1 VGKARGPVHHE
12 AVTDR
17 DDFLAWVRSEL
28 YDAELALHNGDAGP
42 RRALWSRNE
51 PVSVLGAWR
60 NARGQQGID
69 ELFAALGKSFSDCT
83 SFELELHAFDVVGD
97 MAYTAG
103 LEHTSAS
110 VDGEP
115 RTYTLRATQVYRR
128 EDGAWRVA
136 HRHGDTV
143 TD

>member
-1 VGKARGPVHHE
+1 MG
-12 AVTDR
+12 DR
-17 DDFLAWVRSEL
+17 DDFLTWVRTEL
-28 YDAELALHNGDAGP
+28 YAAELALHNGDPGP

-51 PVSVLGAWR
+51 PVSVLGAWQ
-60 NARGQQGID
+60 NAFGQQGID
-69 ELFAALGKSFSDCT
+69 DLFAALGDSFSDCT
-83 SFELELHAFDVVGD
+83 SYEFELQSYDVVGD
-97 MAYTAG
+97 AAYTAG

-110 VDGEP
+110 VNGRP

-143 TD
+143 APDGPGW

>member
-1 VGKARGPVHHE
+1 M
-12 AVTDR
+12 TDR
-17 DDFLAWVRSEL
+17 DDFLAWVRTAL

-42 RRALWSRNE
+42 RRALWSVNE

-60 NARGQQGID
+60 NAVGQEQID
-69 ELFAALGKSFSDCT
+69 ELFAHLGKSFSDCT
-83 SFELELHAFDVVGD
+83 SYEFELQAFDVTGD

-110 VDGEP
+110 VDGRP

-128 EDGAWRVA
+128 EHGQWRVA